1 MARLIQHCEN
11 HRNRWLPAR
20 FAVRTRRIPSPH
32 NAPTVAPN
40 YSCVVTSPRAV
51 RFFTIASIAIVVV
64 SGLTWL
70 GLGRIT
76 AAISKEDVFAGL
88 KDRPKRESSAVNYL
102 IVGSDTREGL
112 SRAEI
117 RRLRVGGTD
126 VAAGRRSDTMLLVHI
141 SKKRDKAAIISIPRD
156 SYALIP
162 EHKALNSEKMIPAT
176 HSKINSA
183 YSWGGAPLLIQTLE
197 NMSGLRIDHY
207 IEINFVGFVR
217 MVDALGG
224 IEVCTKRDIDD
235 PKSHLVLP
243 AGRHTLDGVDS
254 LKYVRSRL
262 FDGLGDLGRMK
273 RQQEFAGAMLRKATS
288 AGVLLNPVKL
298 VDFLNSALSS
308 VTTDSGLT
316 QGDLLTLGK
325 QLRNLSA
332 SNVRTLTIPLK
343 YYNYNKNGVSAAVL
357 WDPELSAELFERI
370 KNDEAL
376 IDKVRPEPSAT
387 PSLLDKFGT
396 KTASDNPCNESKG

>member
-1 MARLIQHCEN
+1 MK
-11 HRNRWLPAR
+11 
-20 FAVRTRRIPSPH
+20 
-32 NAPTVAPN
+32 
-40 YSCVVTSPRAV
+40 SPRAI
-51 RFFTIASIAIVVV
+51 RFFTIASIAIVGI
-64 SGLTWL
+64 SAISWA

-76 AAISKEDVFAGL
+76 AAIPRVDAFAGL
-88 KDRPKRESSAVNYL
+88 ENRPKKESSAVNYL

-112 SRAEI
+112 SREEI
-117 RRLRVGGTD
+117 KRLRVGGTD
-126 VAAGRRSDTMLLVHI
+126 VAAGKRSDTMLLIHI

-162 EHKALNSEKMIPAT
+162 EHNNSQGKVIPAAY
-176 HSKINSA
+176 SKINSA
-183 YSWGGAPLLIQTLE
+183 YNWGGAPLLIETLE
-197 NMSGLRIDHY
+197 SMSDLRIDHY
-207 IEINFVGFVR
+207 VELNFVGFVR

-224 IEVCTKRDIDD
+224 VEICTKKDIND
-235 PKSHLVLP
+235 PKSHLTLP
-243 AGRHTLDGVDS
+243 AGTHVLDGVDS
-254 LKYVRSRL
+254 LKFVRTRV

-288 AGVLLNPVKL
+288 AGVLLNPVKM
-298 VDFLNSALSS
+298 VDFINSALDS
-308 VTTDSGLT
+308 VVTDEGLS

-357 WDPELSAELFERI
+357 WDPVLAPELFERI

-376 IDKVRPEPSAT
+376 IEEVRPDPSSSPT
-387 PSLLDKFGT
+387 TINKFKSGT
-396 KTASDNPCNESKG
+396 AADNPCSG

>member
-1 MARLIQHCEN
+1 MK
-11 HRNRWLPAR
+11 
-20 FAVRTRRIPSPH
+20 
-32 NAPTVAPN
+32 
-40 YSCVVTSPRAV
+40 SPRAI
-51 RFFTIASIAIVVV
+51 RFFTIASIAIVGI
-64 SGLTWL
+64 SAISWA

-76 AAISKEDVFAGL
+76 AAIPRVDAFAGL
-88 KDRPKRESSAVNYL
+88 ENRPKKESSAVNYL

-112 SRAEI
+112 SREEI
-117 RRLRVGGTD
+117 KRLKVGGTD
-126 VAAGRRSDTMLLVHI
+126 VAAGKRSDTMLLIHI

-162 EHKALNSEKMIPAT
+162 EHNNSQGKLIPAAY
-176 HSKINSA
+176 SKINSA
-183 YSWGGAPLLIQTLE
+183 YNWGGAPLLIKTLE
-197 NMSGLRIDHY
+197 NMSDLRIDHY
-207 IEINFVGFVR
+207 VELNFVGFVR

-224 IEVCTKRDIDD
+224 VEICTKKDIDD
-235 PKSHLVLP
+235 PKSHLTLP
-243 AGRHTLDGVDS
+243 AGTHVLDGIDS
-254 LKYVRSRL
+254 LKFVRTRV

-288 AGVLLNPVKL
+288 AGVLLNPVKM
-298 VDFLNSALSS
+298 VDFINSALDS
-308 VTTDSGLT
+308 VVTDEGLS

-357 WDPELSAELFERI
+357 WDPVLAPELFERI

-376 IDKVRPEPSAT
+376 IEEVRPNPSSSPT
-387 PSLLDKFGT
+387 TINKFKSGT
-396 KTASDNPCNESKG
+396 AADNPCSG

>member
-1 MARLIQHCEN
+1 MGI
-11 HRNRWLPAR
+11 
-20 FAVRTRRIPSPH
+20 S
-32 NAPTVAPN
+32 
-40 YSCVVTSPRAV
+40 
-51 RFFTIASIAIVVV
+51 AI
-64 SGLTWL
+64 SWA

-76 AAISKEDVFAGL
+76 AAIPRVDAFAGL
-88 KDRPKRESSAVNYL
+88 ENRPKKESSAVNYL

-112 SRAEI
+112 SREEI
-117 RRLRVGGTD
+117 KRLRVGGTD
-126 VAAGRRSDTMLLVHI
+126 VAAGKRSDTMLLIHI

-162 EHKALNSEKMIPAT
+162 EHNNSQGKVIPAAY
-176 HSKINSA
+176 SKINSA
-183 YSWGGAPLLIQTLE
+183 YNWGGAPLLIETLE
-197 NMSGLRIDHY
+197 SMSDLRIDHY
-207 IEINFVGFVR
+207 VELNFVGFVR

-224 IEVCTKRDIDD
+224 VEICTKKDIND
-235 PKSHLVLP
+235 PKSHLTLP
-243 AGRHTLDGVDS
+243 AGTHVLDGVDS
-254 LKYVRSRL
+254 LKFVRTRV

-288 AGVLLNPVKL
+288 AGVLLNPVKM
-298 VDFLNSALSS
+298 VDFINSALDS
-308 VTTDSGLT
+308 VVTDEGLS

-357 WDPELSAELFERI
+357 WDPVLAPELFERI

-376 IDKVRPEPSAT
+376 IEEVRPDPSSSPT
-387 PSLLDKFGT
+387 TINKFKSGT
-396 KTASDNPCNESKG
+396 AADNPCSG

>member
-1 MARLIQHCEN
+1 MK
-11 HRNRWLPAR
+11 
-20 FAVRTRRIPSPH
+20 
-32 NAPTVAPN
+32 
-40 YSCVVTSPRAV
+40 SPRAI
-51 RFFTIASIAIVVV
+51 RFFTIASIAIVGI
-64 SGLTWL
+64 SAISWA

-76 AAISKEDVFAGL
+76 AAIPRVDAFAGL
-88 KDRPKRESSAVNYL
+88 ENRPKKESSAVNYL

-112 SRAEI
+112 SREEI
-117 RRLRVGGTD
+117 KRLKVGGTD
-126 VAAGRRSDTMLLVHI
+126 VAAGKRSDTMLLIHI

-162 EHKALNSEKMIPAT
+162 EHNNSQGKVIPAAY
-176 HSKINSA
+176 SKINSA
-183 YSWGGAPLLIQTLE
+183 YNWGGAPLLIETLE
-197 NMSGLRIDHY
+197 SMSDLRIDHY
-207 IEINFVGFVR
+207 VELNFVGFVR

-224 IEVCTKRDIDD
+224 VEICTKKDIND
-235 PKSHLVLP
+235 PKSHLTLP
-243 AGRHTLDGVDS
+243 AGTHVLDGVDS
-254 LKYVRSRL
+254 LKFVRTRV

-288 AGVLLNPVKL
+288 AGVLLNPVKM
-298 VDFLNSALSS
+298 VDFINSALDS
-308 VTTDSGLT
+308 VVTDEGLS

-357 WDPELSAELFERI
+357 WDPVLAPELFERI

-376 IDKVRPEPSAT
+376 IEEVRPDPSSSPT
-387 PSLLDKFGT
+387 TINKFKSGT
-396 KTASDNPCNESKG
+396 AADNPCNG

>member
-1 MARLIQHCEN
+1 MK
-11 HRNRWLPAR
+11 
-20 FAVRTRRIPSPH
+20 
-32 NAPTVAPN
+32 
-40 YSCVVTSPRAV
+40 SPRAI
-51 RFFTIASIAIVVV
+51 RFFTIASIAIVGI
-64 SGLTWL
+64 SAISWA

-76 AAISKEDVFAGL
+76 AAIPRVDAFAGL
-88 KDRPKRESSAVNYL
+88 ENRPKKESSAVNYL

-112 SRAEI
+112 SREEI
-117 RRLRVGGTD
+117 KRLKVGGTD
-126 VAAGRRSDTMLLVHI
+126 VAAGKRSDTMLLIHI

-162 EHKALNSEKMIPAT
+162 EHNNSQGKVIPAAY
-176 HSKINSA
+176 SKINSA
-183 YSWGGAPLLIQTLE
+183 YNWGGAPLLIETLE
-197 NMSGLRIDHY
+197 SMSDLRIDHY
-207 IEINFVGFVR
+207 VELNFVGFVR

-224 IEVCTKRDIDD
+224 VEICTKKDIND
-235 PKSHLVLP
+235 PKSHLTLP
-243 AGRHTLDGVDS
+243 AGTHVLDGVDS
-254 LKYVRSRL
+254 LKFVRTRV

-288 AGVLLNPVKL
+288 AGVLLNPVKM
-298 VDFLNSALSS
+298 VDFINSALDS
-308 VTTDSGLT
+308 VVTDEGLS

-357 WDPELSAELFERI
+357 WDPVLAPELFERI

-376 IDKVRPEPSAT
+376 IEEVRPDPSSSPTAIN
-387 PSLLDKFGT
+387 KFKSGT
-396 KTASDNPCNESKG
+396 AADNPCSG

>member
-1 MARLIQHCEN
+1 MK
-11 HRNRWLPAR
+11 
-20 FAVRTRRIPSPH
+20 
-32 NAPTVAPN
+32 
-40 YSCVVTSPRAV
+40 SPRAI
-51 RFFTIASIAIVVV
+51 RFFTIASIAIVGI
-64 SGLTWL
+64 SAISWA

-76 AAISKEDVFAGL
+76 AAIPRVDAFAGL
-88 KDRPKRESSAVNYL
+88 ENRPKKESSAVNYL

-112 SRAEI
+112 SREEI
-117 RRLRVGGTD
+117 KRLRVGGTD
-126 VAAGRRSDTMLLVHI
+126 VAAGKRSDTMLLIHI

-162 EHKALNSEKMIPAT
+162 EHNNSQGKVIPAAY
-176 HSKINSA
+176 SKINSA
-183 YSWGGAPLLIQTLE
+183 YNWGGAPLLIETLE
-197 NMSGLRIDHY
+197 SMSDLRIDHY
-207 IEINFVGFVR
+207 VELNFVGFVR

-224 IEVCTKRDIDD
+224 VEICTKKDIND
-235 PKSHLVLP
+235 PKSHLTLP
-243 AGRHTLDGVDS
+243 AGTHVLDGIDS
-254 LKYVRSRL
+254 LKFVRTRV

-288 AGVLLNPVKL
+288 AGVLLNPVKM
-298 VDFLNSALSS
+298 VDFINSALDS
-308 VTTDSGLT
+308 VVTDEGLS

-357 WDPELSAELFERI
+357 WDPVLAPELFERI

-376 IDKVRPEPSAT
+376 IEEVRPDPSSSPT
-387 PSLLDKFGT
+387 TINKFKSGT
-396 KTASDNPCNESKG
+396 AADNPCSG